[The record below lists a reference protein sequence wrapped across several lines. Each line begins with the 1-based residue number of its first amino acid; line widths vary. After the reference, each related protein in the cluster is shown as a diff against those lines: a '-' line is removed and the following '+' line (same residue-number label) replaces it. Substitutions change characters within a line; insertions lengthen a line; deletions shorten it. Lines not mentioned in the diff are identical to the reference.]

1 MGVGVGG
8 AEEGRPLLNP
18 PTGAYIFLRGGPARE
33 SAPEPRRTLLLWGD
47 LRLQLSCSSISFLFS
62 ALGWTRGGIL
72 RASWIGVDILSRV
85 SRMSRAVVDI
95 VSVVGR
101 GEGEEEV
108 EEGRE
113 EGATAVELW
122 EARAARSVWRLL
134 SPAL

>member
-1 MGVGVGG
+1 MGGV
-8 AEEGRPLLNP
+8 EEERPLLRP
-18 PTGAYIFLRGGPARE
+18 PTGGYSFLRGGPARE
-33 SAPEPRRTLLLWGD
+33 RAPEPRRTLLLWGD

-72 RASWIGVDILSRV
+72 LASWIGVDILSRV
-85 SRMSRAVVDI
+85 SRISRAVVDI

-113 EGATAVELW
+113 EGATAVEVW

-134 SPAL
+134 RPAE